1 MPVASMTQTSNSRCV
16 IEYEPRTQSRKTIGM
31 MISRGTRS
39 THRIGRTRIRPNS
52 RMASVATSVM
62 PTTS

>member
-1 MPVASMTQTSNSRCV
+1 MTSITQTSNSRCV
-16 IEYEPRTQSRKTIGM
+16 IEYEPSTQSTNTIGM

-39 THRIGRTRIRPNS
+39 THRIGRTSIRPKT
-52 RMASVATSVM
+52 RIASVATSVM